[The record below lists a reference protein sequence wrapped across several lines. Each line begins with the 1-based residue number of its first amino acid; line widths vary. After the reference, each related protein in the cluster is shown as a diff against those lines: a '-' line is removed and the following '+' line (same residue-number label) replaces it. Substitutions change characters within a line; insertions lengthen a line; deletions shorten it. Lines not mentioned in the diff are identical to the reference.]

1 MTGDRGVEDL
11 LRDLAPQVLG
21 ALVRRYGQFHLCEDA
36 SQEALLAA
44 AVQWPADGIPENP
57 RGWLV
62 TVGSRRL
69 MDQVR
74 SEASR
79 RTREELIAVATPQSE
94 LLGPPADAEP
104 TDRDDSLALLFG
116 CCHPELSS
124 PSQIALTLR
133 AVGGL
138 STAQIAA
145 AFGVPEATM
154 AQRISRAKQT
164 IRENGLDFS
173 LPAGAERTE
182 RLRAVLHVL
191 YLVFNEGYTASDGD
205 ELTVPALSREA
216 IRLTRWLYRLLPEDS
231 EVAGLLALMLLTDAR
246 RAARTLPDGS
256 LVPLAEQDRRRWD
269 REQIAE
275 GTALVSAV
283 LPRGEAGPYQL
294 QAAIAAVHDEAATMA
309 DTDWPQ
315 ILSLYDLLE
324 RFAPNPF
331 TTLNR
336 AVAVGMVHGPEAG
349 LRVLAELATDKRM
362 ARHHRLLATRAH
374 LRELAGD
381 ESAAA
386 ADYLE
391 AARRATSLPERRY
404 LAVQA
409 ARLEATARQAGGN
422 AGRAT
427 AEAIRGARSRIRPR
441 DSSPK
446 TALPVAVA
454 VAVAL
459 LVMTLAG
466 RSGRGVRDRAG
477 AAGTGVRPD
486 GRAGRADWP
495 TVTRVPDGDAVAA
508 GAACEGARDG
518 VCDGDPA
525 GCEPDANPVTLISTR
540 QVSAASVRTATASGR
555 RRRRGRVRTS
565 SAT

>member
-1 MTGDRGVEDL
+1 VTGDRGVEDL

-94 LLGPPADAEP
+94 LLGSPADAEP

-116 CCHPELSS
+116 CSHPELSS

-164 IRENGLDFS
+164 IRESGLDFS
-173 LPAGAERTE
+173 SLPAAAERTE
-182 RLRAVLHVL
+182 RLRSVLHVL
-191 YLVFNEGYTASDGD
+191 YLIFNEGYTASDGD

-231 EVAGLLALMLLTDAR
+231 EVGGLLALMLLTDAR

-256 LVPLAEQDRRRWD
+256 LVPLADQDRRRWD
-269 REQIAE
+269 QDQIAE

-324 RFAPNPF
+324 LFASNPF

-409 ARLEATARQAGGN
+409 ARL
-422 AGRAT
+422 
-427 AEAIRGARSRIRPR
+427 
-441 DSSPK
+441 K
-446 TALPVAVA
+446 
-454 VAVAL
+454 
-459 LVMTLAG
+459 
-466 RSGRGVRDRAG
+466 
-477 AAGTGVRPD
+477 AAAPQTG
-486 GRAGRADWP
+486 
-495 TVTRVPDGDAVAA
+495 
-508 GAACEGARDG
+508 
-518 VCDGDPA
+518 
-525 GCEPDANPVTLISTR
+525 
-540 QVSAASVRTATASGR
+540 
-555 RRRRGRVRTS
+555 
-565 SAT
+565 